1 MELCIKAPF
10 CFTLEFV
17 SVSNPPFAVISPVNV
32 DVVVTAY
39 VVVTANDPVIVAAP
53 V

>member
-1 MELCIKAPF
+1 MKAPF

-17 SVSNPPFAVISPVNV
+17 SVSNPPFAVINPVNV
-32 DVVVTAY
+32 DVVVTA
-39 VVVTANDPVIVAAP
+39 NEPVIVAAP

>member
-1 MELCIKAPF
+1 MELCKKAPF

-17 SVSNPPFAVISPVNV
+17 SVSNPPFAVMSPVNV
-32 DVVVTAY
+32 Y
-39 VVVTANDPVIVAAP
+39 VVVTANVVDIDNDPVIVAAP